1 MAEPRRGMIVGRL
14 CRFLLIGLAA
24 LTLLGCSP
32 APSVLEVENCPVP
45 GPNGS
50 LPPEAPSFCLP

>member
-1 MAEPRRGMIVGRL
+1 MIVGRL
-14 CRFLLIGLAA
+14 CRLLFIGLLA
-24 LTLLGCSP
+24 LTALGCNP

-50 LPPEAPSFCLP
+50 LPPEARSFCLR

>member
-1 MAEPRRGMIVGRL
+1 MIASRL
-14 CRFLLIGLAA
+14 CRLLFIGLLAFA
-24 LTLLGCSP
+24 GLGCSP
-32 APSVLEVENCPVP
+32 APSVLDVENCPVP